1 MKKIITILS
10 TVLFLGSLSF
20 SAHAKKAHDPDM
32 DFPQVNDKRFVKDID
47 KKEFKCRKRIAYKE
61 VLPGISEALTAEPA
75 IETAIGNEKY
85 DIEAGLARVIDKQ
98 VHCSGYGLVLCTAIV
113 TICYK

>member
-1 MKKIITILS
+1 MKKFLTFISAALLTCSLTLS
-10 TVLFLGSLSF
+10 
-20 SAHAKKAHDPDM
+20 AQAKKAHDADM
-32 DFPQVNDKRFVKDID
+32 DFPQVDDSRFVKDID

-61 VLPGISEALTAEPA
+61 VLPGVSEALTAEPA
-75 IETAIGNEKY
+75 IKTAIGNEKY